1 MNIESMPDK
10 TLENYQEMQENRL
23 DQGIELS
30 IRKAFNMIDVDND
43 TLISREDLQR
53 VLAED
58 GLDDAAIDRIYRE
71 TDENGDG
78 MI

>member
-10 TLENYQEMQENRL
+10 TLEKYQEMQENRL